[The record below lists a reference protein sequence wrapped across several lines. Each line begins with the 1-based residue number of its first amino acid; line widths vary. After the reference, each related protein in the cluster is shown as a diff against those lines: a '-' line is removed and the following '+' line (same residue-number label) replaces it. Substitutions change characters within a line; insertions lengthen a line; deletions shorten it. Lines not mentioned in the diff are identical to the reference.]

1 MVQLNVTTQ
10 AEDDTQYLDLAPEPP
25 SAPGDDAQ
33 SSYLEMAAADDAP
46 ADEMS
51 YLQMEPAEAEDDAGP
66 EASYLEMTPD
76 AVIEE
81 GDAKQKLDVSPPGT
95 FVTRVSQS
103 QPGHFA
109 LSVVQEGKHFDH
121 MLILPS
127 YAGND
132 SGAPGNTRY
141 RLGTY
146 SRLLFNTVPKLVA
159 YYIGHPYI
167 NTSRLKGEV
176 VPEEQE
182 GGYMMVDPEN
192 DDDLDDYE

>member
-1 MVQLNVTTQ
+1 MRSILTVLRQFK
-10 AEDDTQYLDLAPEPP
+10 
-25 SAPGDDAQ
+25 
-33 SSYLEMAAADDAP
+33 AAG
-46 ADEMS
+46 S
-51 YLQMEPAEAEDDAGP
+51 
-66 EASYLEMTPD
+66 
-76 AVIEE
+76 
-81 GDAKQKLDVSPPGT
+81 

-167 NTSRLKGEV
+167 NTSRLIGEV
-176 VPEEQE
+176 VPEAQE
-182 GGYMMVDPEN
+182 GGKYHILLIYIFV
-192 DDDLDDYE
+192 L